1 MTKEFWDERYKQ
13 EAYAYGV
20 LPNEFLKAQLD
31 ALTPGTILFPAEGEG
46 RNAVYA
52 ATRGWTVSAFDQ
64 SAEGQKKAYALAEK
78 NKVSI
83 EYHVVPVDDLPFQK
97 NQFDAV
103 ALIYAHFAADVKS
116 QYNRKMTTFLKPGGI
131 LIFEAYS
138 KRHMANI
145 LADPRVGGPK
155 DIDMLFSLEEIQ
167 ADFADFET
175 LLLTEETMEQREGL
189 YHQGLGTVVRFVG
202 RKK

>member
-13 EAYAYGV
+13 EEYAYGV
-20 LPNEFLKAQLD
+20 LPNEFLKDELN

-52 ATRGWTVSAFDQ
+52 ATRGWTVFAFDQ
-64 SAEGQKKAYALAEK
+64 STEGQRKAHRLAEA

-83 EYHVVPVDDLPFQK
+83 TYDVVPVDELSYAP

-103 ALIYAHFAADVKS
+103 ALIYAHFAANVKS
-116 QYNRKMTTFLKPGGI
+116 QYNRKISTFLRPGGI

-138 KRHMANI
+138 KRHLANI

-155 DIDMLFSLEEIQ
+155 DIDMLFSLEEVQ

-175 LLLTEETMEQREGL
+175 LLLKEETMEQREGL

>member
-1 MTKEFWDERYKQ
+1 MTKEFWDERYRQ
-13 EAYAYGV
+13 EEYAYGV
-20 LPNEFLKAQLD
+20 LPNDFLKAQLD
-31 ALTPGTILFPAEGEG
+31 VLTPGTILFPAEGEG

-52 ATRGWTVSAFDQ
+52 AARGWTVFAFDQ
-64 SAEGQKKAYALAEK
+64 STEGQRKAHRLAEA

-83 EYHVVPVDDLPFQK
+83 TYDVVPVDELYYAP

-103 ALIYAHFAADVKS
+103 ALIYAHFAANVKS
-116 QYNRKMTTFLKPGGI
+116 QYNKKMATFLRPGGI

-138 KRHMANI
+138 KRHLANI